1 MPERPLLPDG
11 EEPRVQPK
19 PALGVKIV
27 AGVALGAL
35 ALLSLLTWAIVK
47 LMTP

>member
-1 MPERPLLPDG
+1 MPERPFVPDR

-35 ALLSLLTWAIVK
+35 ALVSLVIWAVVK
-47 LMTP
+47 VMTP